1 MRPFSRP
8 LTENIRLFGAIFGL
22 ATVASGCIFMVLGKA
37 PDHYILINM
46 AAAVAGSAFLLFS
59 RAKFAAFSDP
69 FLLLSA
75 TILLAASIF
84 GPETNGMRRWIPVGP
99 ILIQPALI
107 VVPAMLVTF
116 TRKPSSWATCGVI
129 VAAIALALQPDRAVS
144 GALLVGLG
152 TITAITRDKH
162 VFAATLVA
170 AIAWIIAMLRPDSLP
185 AVAFVEGVY
194 LQSFQMNAAMGI
206 LICLGALA
214 MLAPI
219 FVGWRKYR
227 QSAKALPYLAA
238 LTCWLGL
245 MIAALLGNY
254 PTPLVGYGASA
265 ILGYFLSLIFLEDL
279 SSSEGEII

>member
-1 MRPFSRP
+1 
-8 LTENIRLFGAIFGL
+8 
-22 ATVASGCIFMVLGKA
+22 MVLGKA
-37 PDHYILINM
+37 PDHYILMNL
-46 AAAVAGSAFLLFS
+46 AVAVAGSAFLLFA
-59 RAKFAAFSDP
+59 RATFPALSDP

-75 TILLAASIF
+75 AILLAASIF

-107 VVPAMLVTF
+107 LVPAMLVTF
-116 TRKPSSWATCGVI
+116 TRKPSCWATCGVI